1 MSDMNVLL
9 VQPESYPKSVTI
21 GSDLESLQAAVGGSI
36 EVVYACLIIHI
47 VHEQQTAVDLLVAT
61 VEFTVGGKPFGA
73 FVRLEHLEPDG
84 VGISALRHGKVL
96 VLQFLIAGFVPHVAI
111 KVCNLF
117 HLIRAN
123 LVVIKGL
130 HQPLGSG
137 VGFGLVFIP
146 CITA

>member
-84 VGISALRHGKVL
+84 VGISALRHGEVFTR
-96 VLQFLIAGFVPHVAI
+96 QFVIASFVPRIRELVG
-111 KVCNLF
+111 LY

>member
-73 FVRLEHLEPDG
+73 FDRLEHLEPDG
-84 VGISALRHGKVL
+84 VGISALRHGEVFTR
-96 VLQFLIAGFVPHVAI
+96 QFVIASFVPRIRELVG
-111 KVCNLF
+111 LY

-123 LVVIKGL
+123 LVVIKDL